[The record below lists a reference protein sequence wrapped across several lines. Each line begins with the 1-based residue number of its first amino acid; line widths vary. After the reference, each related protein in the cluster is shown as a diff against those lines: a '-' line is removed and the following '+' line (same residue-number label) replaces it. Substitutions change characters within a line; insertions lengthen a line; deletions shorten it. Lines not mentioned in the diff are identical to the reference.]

1 MSKVAMMFKIVA
13 LLQTNYMINAGK
25 LGELLETSPR
35 NIKAYIESLRMEGV
49 PIEGMSGKNGGYYL
63 SEDYKF
69 QPPKLDEVEYSALLL
84 AEEFLN
90 KTNGFTYEN
99 EIKTAFAKIKAA
111 QGKVI
116 DTSHPTDQGDFADSR
131 GKADITK
138 KTGDYLHT
146 IQQAILHRNSIR
158 MEYDNPI
165 KKQSTIRKLDPYNLI
180 FRDSSWY
187 VIGYCHL
194 REKIRMFKLMRIE
207 GIEVLSDD
215 TYKIKDDYSPHTY
228 LQDTFTLIKGK
239 QRTVEI
245 QFYHPA
251 SVWVSEKSW
260 LPTQK
265 IITRKDD
272 SIIFRAR
279 VDGLEEIKKWVL
291 GFGRLARVIKPQELA
306 DQIIQETCEVQK
318 LYAMPESSRKDTL
331 QKNGPQKIDPV
342 KKQEDQEKQEKI

>member
-1 MSKVAMMFKIVA
+1 MSKIAMMFKIVA
-13 LLQTNYMINAGK
+13 LLQTYYMISAGR

-63 SEDYKF
+63 SKDYEF
-69 QPPKLDEVEYSALLL
+69 RPPGLDEVEYSALLL

-90 KTNGFTYEN
+90 KTNGFTYEH
-99 EIKTAFAKIKAA
+99 EIKTAFAKIKVA

-116 DTSHPTDQGDFADSR
+116 DTSHPTDQSDFADSR

-138 KTGDYLHT
+138 KTGDYLRT

-158 MEYDNPI
+158 IDYNNPI
-165 KKQSTIRKLDPYNLI
+165 KKQSTVRKLDPYNLI

-194 REKIRMFKLMRIE
+194 RETIRMFKLMRIE
-207 GIEVLSDD
+207 GIEVLTD

-239 QRTVEI
+239 QRKVEI

-251 SVWVSEKSW
+251 SVWVSEKLW

-265 IITRKDD
+265 IIARKDG

-306 DQIIQETCEVQK
+306 DQIVQETCEVQK
-318 LYAMPESSRKDTL
+318 LYAKPEDS
-331 QKNGPQKIDPV
+331 QKNSREKDGPQRIDPV
-342 KKQEDQEKQEKI
+342 KGQEDQEKI